1 MDFLKSII
9 DQYEEVDTNEEIT
22 ELFNQI
28 KDKNNSLNDINLE
41 DMANCSFPSRI
52 EGLPVPTGTNFFS
65 LYDPLQSVNTIIP
78 DLFKHCAVKNHDK
91 FNVPV
96 LSTRIFPKIKV
107 KIPNE
112 PGASIVTRL
121 QKMLP
126 EEVIKSFFYFGYKSN
141 FELMEFKDIIFLEI
155 KVKEIINSESV
166 NLSNYTNPE
175 TIFNSIYNKDTILR
189 SILDMNDLLESV
201 KDEKADSTNIGNF
214 TPNYLISSY
223 AIIYLPDDFNINK
236 GDYFK
241 INNINDKTTTSISYS
256 DLVYLNYLKKL
267 VSNPLAFQNFL
278 LLLENDQLGTNV
290 EQGIIDNFTTN
301 LNFISNNNI
310 FKIINMA
317 LEVKS
322 YIISVISSQI
332 NNKNYKRESY
342 TSNDMVSITKTLY
355 CNYAKNESF
364 NFPEYTPPNW
374 CY

>member
-9 DQYEEVDTNEEIT
+9 DKYEEVDTNEEII

-28 KDKNNSLNDINLE
+28 KDKNDTLDEIDLE
-41 DMANCSFPSRI
+41 DMVNCSFPSRI
-52 EGLPVPTGTNFFS
+52 EGLAVPIGTNFFS
-65 LYDPLQSVNTIIP
+65 LYDPLQAINTIIP
-78 DLFKHCAVKNHDK
+78 DIFKHCAVKNPDN
-91 FNVPV
+91 FSIPV
-96 LSTRIFPKIKV
+96 LSTRIFPKIKI
-107 KIPNE
+107 KIPGE

-121 QKMLP
+121 QKILP
-126 EEVIKSFFYFGYKSN
+126 KEAIKSFFYFGYKSN
-141 FELMEFKDIIFLEI
+141 FELMKFKDIIFLEVKI
-155 KVKEIINSESV
+155 KQILNSESA
-166 NLSNYTNPE
+166 NISNYTNPE
-175 TIFNSIYNKDTILR
+175 TIFNSIYDKNTILR
-189 SILDMNDLLESV
+189 SILELNDLLESV

-223 AIIYLPDDFNINK
+223 AIIYIPDDFNINN

-241 INNINDKTTTSISYS
+241 FNNFNDKTTTSISYS

-301 LNFISNNNI
+301 LNFISNNHI
-310 FKIINMA
+310 FKIIDMA

-322 YIISVISSQI
+322 YIINVISSQI
-332 NNKNYKRESY
+332 NNKNYKKESY
-342 TSNDMVSITKTLY
+342 TSNDMVSISKILY
-355 CNYAKNESF
+355 CHYARNESY
-364 NFPEYTPPNW
+364 NYPEFTPPSW